1 MAHDPCTSLS
11 DERRRRRSSD
21 PLVAMRFQLMQVMD
35 DFALKAC
42 VLANDEGLLL
52 VSPEALSEGDA
63 EILAAMGTLPRRED
77 GSFQNEALLG
87 SCLEQLSEAVALSE
101 AELQAPAAMVYTQEF
116 WAWDQPWTLV
126 AVGQISRAQELSLM
140 RAIMGIRRIARQCT
154 ESRVA

>member
-1 MAHDPCTSLS
+1 MAHDTCTSLS

-35 DFALKAC
+35 DFALNAC

-87 SCLEQLSEAVALSE
+87 SCLEQLSEAVALSK